1 MPGFRFARYVAV
13 LASCAALFARPARAQ
28 QPAAAVTP
36 NCPSCA
42 TWNAPQAPFKL
53 FGNTYYVG
61 THGLSALLITS
72 PQGHVLIDGALPES
86 AAPIAASIRALGFR
100 VEDVKVIL
108 NSHVHFDHAGG
119 IAELQRLS
127 GAAVYASARSVGVLR
142 TGDVGRDDPQ
152 FGIIAQIAP
161 VARVREIPAGDTV
174 RVGPIVLRALRTPG
188 HTPGGTSWSWTS
200 CEGNDCR
207 AMVYGDSQSAISAD
221 GFFYSRSAT
230 YPTALADFAAGF
242 AALESVA
249 CDILVTPHPEATGL
263 WERLAKR
270 DAGDRDAM
278 REVGACARYA
288 AGARERL
295 AQRLEKERAG
305 AK

>member
-1 MPGFRFARYVAV
+1 MPVPRSAFRL
-13 LASCAALFARPARAQ
+13 LALAAATASLANTAQAQ
-28 QPAAAVTP
+28 QAQQAATP

-42 TWNAPQAPFKL
+42 EWNAPQAPFKL

-72 PQGHVLIDGALPES
+72 PNGHVLIDGALPES
-86 AAPIAASIRALGFR
+86 AALIAANIRALGFR

-119 IAELQRLS
+119 IAQLQRLS
-127 GAAVYASARSVGVLR
+127 GATVYGSARSVRVLR

-152 FGIIAQIAP
+152 FGIITPIAP
-161 VARVREIPAGDTV
+161 VKRVREIPAGDSV
-174 RVGPIVLRALRTPG
+174 RLGKLVLHALRTPG

-221 GFFYSRSAT
+221 GFFYTNSAT

-242 AALESVA
+242 AALESVS
-249 CDILVTPHPEATGL
+249 CDILVTPHPEAVGL
-263 WERLAKR
+263 WQRLAKR
-270 DAGDRDAM
+270 EAGERDALIDTA
-278 REVGACARYA
+278 ACKRDA

-295 AQRLEKERAG
+295 AKRVETEKAG
-305 AK
+305 GK